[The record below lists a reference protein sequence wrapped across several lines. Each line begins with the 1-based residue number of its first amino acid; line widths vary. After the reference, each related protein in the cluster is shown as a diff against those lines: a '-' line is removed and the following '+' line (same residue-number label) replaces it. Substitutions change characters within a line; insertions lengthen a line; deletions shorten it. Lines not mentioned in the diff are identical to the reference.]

1 MGKMEWRAER
11 KCSLEYVIL
20 PAPLMQTNAYTRVD
34 LQTIAIDLRNDWNTS
49 TIPSSI
55 VVATNKSIAMA
66 PIRVP
71 DLFYDPQQNV
81 VYSLGGNPYGR
92 DGSFNNFS
100 QAVQLWGF
108 EYSDNGAVNWQLEA
122 LGSTVT
128 FPLDEVVIS
137 SLTATS
143 STNHYSLGGYSNS
156 DSLGLDE
163 FITYDFANNSWTNQS
178 LPNSTPNKYYT
189 MGRGQYISAFGD
201 KGVILF
207 FGGVW
212 PSTSNGFQD
221 QNSLANLNTVLIYD
235 VASNTFFNPQQTT
248 GTAPLNRWRFC
259 SVGAGNGTVNSSYEM

>member
-1 MGKMEWRAER
+1 
-11 KCSLEYVIL
+11 
-20 PAPLMQTNAYTRVD
+20 MQTNAYTRVD

-49 TIPSSI
+49 TIPSLI

-92 DGSFNNFS
+92 DGTFNNYS

-122 LGSTVT
+122 VGSPAANSQ

-156 DSLGLDE
+156 DTLALDE
-163 FITYDFANNSWTNQS
+163 FITYDFANNSWTN
-178 LPNSTPNKYYT
+178 
-189 MGRGQYISAFGD
+189 
-201 KGVILF
+201 
-207 FGGVW
+207 
-212 PSTSNGFQD
+212 
-221 QNSLANLNTVLIYD
+221 
-235 VASNTFFNPQQTT
+235 
-248 GTAPLNRWRFC
+248 
-259 SVGAGNGTVNSSYEM
+259 